1 MHIYPLVLGPDKKRL
16 SKRHAATSLEEY
28 KAEGY
33 LDSAIL
39 NTLARLGWSK
49 GDQEVFYMNDLIKNF
64 NINEVQKAG
73 AIFDITKLD
82 WLNSQHLS
90 NLSMEDFKK
99 HLVPFLEE
107 MSININDHF
116 NQDALI
122 NAMKTSSNT
131 LRGIAQELRPYYLDV
146 ENYDQKALDK
156 FIGDDGKQ
164 ILSDLLNILG
174 NVTQWDENNLDH
186 TLKSYQTEK
195 NYSVP
200 QVNQPI
206 RIALTGSTK
215 SPSLGL
221 TLYLVGKEN
230 SLDRLS
236 KLLNYLTN

>member
-1 MHIYPLVLGPDKKRL
+1 MVLGPDKKRL

-49 GDQEVFYMNDLIKNF
+49 GDQEVFYMKDLIKNF

-90 NLSMEDFKK
+90 NLNLEDFKN
-99 HLVPFLEE
+99 HLIPFLEE
-107 MSININDHF
+107 ISIDINDHF
-116 NQDALI
+116 NTDALI
-122 NAMKTSSNT
+122 NAMKSSSNT
-131 LRGIAQELRPYYLDV
+131 LQGIAIELRPYFLDV
-146 ENYDQKALDK
+146 ENYDQKAISK
-156 FIGDDGKQ
+156 FIDDKGMQ
-164 ILSDLLNILG
+164 ILNDILDILSKL
-174 NVTQWDENNLDH
+174 TQWDENNLDH
-186 TLKSYQTEK
+186 ALKSYQTEN

-221 TLYLVGKEN
+221 TLYLVGQKN
-230 SLDRLS
+230 SLDRLTKLINSLS
-236 KLLNYLTN
+236 K